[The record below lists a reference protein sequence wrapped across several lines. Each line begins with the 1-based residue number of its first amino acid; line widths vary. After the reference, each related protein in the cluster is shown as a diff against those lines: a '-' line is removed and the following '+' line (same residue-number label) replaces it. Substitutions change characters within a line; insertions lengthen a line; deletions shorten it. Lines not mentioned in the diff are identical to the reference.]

1 MTIRTSL
8 ITRHSSIIIMPFLL
22 ALILITIGLIVFWL
36 GRRSQVEAGL
46 PIGRVIYSDTSGWRS
61 LEKPLFSQTHR
72 LAGKP
77 DYLVQ
82 QGREIIPVEVK
93 SSTAPADGPRR
104 SHVLQLAAYC
114 LLVEE
119 TYRQTPKYG
128 IVKYADRMFAIDYT
142 DALRSA
148 LRDVMAAMRADVA
161 QSEAHRSHDEAA
173 RCRRCGYRQACDERL
188 A

>member
-1 MTIRTSL
+1 
-8 ITRHSSIIIMPFLL
+8 MPFLL
-22 ALILITIGLIVFWL
+22 ALTLILIGLFVFWL

-46 PIGRVIYSDTSGWRS
+46 PIGRVIYSDTRGWQS
-61 LEKPLFSQTHR
+61 LEKPLFSQTYR

-82 QGREIIPVEVK
+82 QGRVIIPVEVK
-93 SSTAPADGPRR
+93 SSATPADGPRR

-119 TYRQTPKYG
+119 TYRQRPKYG

-142 DALRSA
+142 ESLRAAL
-148 LRDVMAAMRADVA
+148 LDVMAAMRADVVHA
-161 QSEAHRSHDEAA
+161 AAHRSHDEAA
-173 RCRRCGYRQACDERL
+173 RCLHCGYRHACDERL

>member
-1 MTIRTSL
+1 
-8 ITRHSSIIIMPFLL
+8 MPFLL
-22 ALILITIGLIVFWL
+22 ALLLILIGLIVFWL
-36 GRRSQVEAGL
+36 GRRSQVAAGL
-46 PIGRVIYSDTSGWRS
+46 PIGRVIYSDTNSWRA
-61 LEKPLFSQTHR
+61 LEKPLFSPTHR

-93 SSTAPADGPRR
+93 SSIAPADGPRR

-114 LLVEE
+114 LLIEE

-128 IVKYADRMFAIDYT
+128 IVKYADRMFAVDYT
-142 DALRSA
+142 DALKVT
-148 LRDVMAAMRADVA
+148 LLDVMAAMREDVTHDT
-161 QSEAHRSHDEAA
+161 AHRSHDEAA
-173 RCRRCGYRQACDERL
+173 RCAHCGYRHACDERL

>member
-1 MTIRTSL
+1 ML
-8 ITRHSSIIIMPFLL
+8 PFIALL
-22 ALILITIGLIVFWL
+22 LILIGVLIFWL
-36 GRRSQVEAGL
+36 GRRSQAEAGL
-46 PIGRVIYSDTSGWRS
+46 PIGRVIYSDTRGWQS

-114 LLVEE
+114 LLIEE
-119 TYRQTPKYG
+119 TYRQRPKYG

-142 DALRSA
+142 ASLQAAL
-148 LRDVMAAMRADVA
+148 LDMMAAMRDDVA
-161 QSEAHRSHDEAA
+161 HAAAHRSHHEAA
-173 RCRRCGYRQACDERL
+173 RCAHCGYRHACDERL

>member
-1 MTIRTSL
+1 MLPL
-8 ITRHSSIIIMPFLL
+8 IALL
-22 ALILITIGLIVFWL
+22 LILVGALVFWL

-46 PIGRVIYSDTSGWRS
+46 PIGHVIYSDTRGWQS
-61 LEKPLFSQTHR
+61 LEKPLFSRTHR

-82 QGREIIPVEVK
+82 QGREIVPVEVK
-93 SSTAPADGPRR
+93 SAHAPSDGPRR

-119 TYRQTPKYG
+119 TYRQRPKYG
-128 IVKYADRMFAIDYT
+128 IVKYADRMFAVDYT
-142 DALRSA
+142 DTLRTE
-148 LRDVMAAMRADVA
+148 LLDVIAAMRHDLARGTA
-161 QSEAHRSHDEAA
+161 ERSHAEAA
-173 RCRRCGYRQACDERL
+173 RCAHCGYRHACSERL

>member
-1 MTIRTSL
+1 
-8 ITRHSSIIIMPFLL
+8 MPFLL
-22 ALILITIGLIVFWL
+22 ALILILIGLIVFWL

-46 PIGRVIYSDTSGWRS
+46 PIGRVISSDTSGWRS

-82 QGREIIPVEVK
+82 QGREIIPIEVK
-93 SSTAPADGPRR
+93 SSKAPADGPRR

-114 LLVEE
+114 LLVAE
-119 TYRQTPKYG
+119 TYRHRPKYG
-128 IVKYADRMFAIDYT
+128 IVKYADRMFAVDYT
-142 DALRSA
+142 DALKET
-148 LRDVMAAMRADVA
+148 LLDVMAAMREDVTHDT
-161 QSEAHRSHDEAA
+161 AHRSHDEAA
-173 RCRRCGYRQACDERL
+173 RCAHCGYRHACDERL